1 MKKNLIFS
9 LILGFLFLG
18 AFSFTLINDKTITKK
33 HAVAKKTVKKSN
45 CTASITGVTL
55 VSVSG
60 SSATISIT
68 YSGTPDH
75 FRYGGYYNHPSPPVS
90 SPTIPTTN
98 IYTTTLILPLT
109 GGNCGARVWF
119 QCVCSDGTTV
129 GATHGV
135 LFGCGDPTIYF

>member
-18 AFSFTLINDKTITKK
+18 AFSFTLTNDKTVAKK
-33 HAVAKKTVKKSN
+33 HAVAKKPVKKSN

-60 SSATISIT
+60 SSATITIT

-75 FRYGGYYNHPSPPVS
+75 FKYGGYYNIVSPPG
-90 SPTIPTTN
+90 SPTIPSAN
-98 IYTTTLILPLT
+98 LYTTTLVLPLN
-109 GGNCGARVWF
+109 GACGARVWF

-135 LFGCGDPTIYF
+135 LFGCGDQTIYF